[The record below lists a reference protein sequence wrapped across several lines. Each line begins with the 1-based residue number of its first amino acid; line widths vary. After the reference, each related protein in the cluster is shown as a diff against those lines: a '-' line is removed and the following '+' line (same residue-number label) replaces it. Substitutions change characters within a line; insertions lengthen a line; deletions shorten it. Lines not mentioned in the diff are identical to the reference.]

1 MDIKYIV
8 TEIQTFDGNQVAMLN
23 YDFDDRNLADS
34 KFYLVMSAAAVSA
47 LPCHAVVLIT
57 NEGQLL
63 NRGMYKHG
71 TLTE

>member
-8 TEIQTFDGNQVAMLN
+8 IEIQTFDGNQVAMLN

-47 LPCHAVVLIT
+47 LPRHAVVLMT